1 MADKRALGTKWY
13 KDIMHIIPALGI
25 KLGHMIYPSIGSMV
39 LVARLFNLIFFS
51 ISMYF
56 IIKKLKAYQMIFTI
70 ISVTPIAIQF
80 ATSLSYDCYNYV
92 ALAWLSATLINLA
105 VELKENKPILL
116 KDFFLENYSSV
127 SSPLFFKG

>member
-1 MADKRALGTKWY
+1 
-13 KDIMHIIPALGI
+13 MHIIPALGI

-92 ALAWLSATLINLA
+92 AFAWLSATLINLA
-105 VELKENKPILL
+105 VEQADFIKR
-116 KDFFLENYSSV
+116 FFLENYSSV
-127 SSPLFFKG
+127 SSPVFFKG